1 MDICYIKETPYNENK
16 AEGYYLRVF
25 ASEYSYVRY
34 FLSKSQAGL
43 LRIQNNKIIN
53 ALWQVNLPSQL
64 RIVP

>member
-34 FLSKSQAGL
+34 FLS
-43 LRIQNNKIIN
+43 
-53 ALWQVNLPSQL
+53 
-64 RIVP
+64 